1 MGTHASKP
9 PFNLAEFLSEK
20 ATKRVPKRKFPANA
34 RSSENADKDQAEAAP
49 SATRAPP
56 AKQ

>member
-34 RSSENADKDQAEAAP
+34 RSSENADKDQAEGAP

-56 AKQ
+56 AKK